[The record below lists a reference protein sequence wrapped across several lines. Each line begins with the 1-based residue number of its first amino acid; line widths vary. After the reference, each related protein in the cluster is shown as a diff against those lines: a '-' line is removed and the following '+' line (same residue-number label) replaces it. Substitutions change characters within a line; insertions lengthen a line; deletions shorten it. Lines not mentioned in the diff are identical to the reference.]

1 METIFT
7 NNFFKTD
14 LDVTDNIKPV
24 YQTEKKVD
32 LNAISVKVNA
42 IHIYLELL
50 EENYFKKIVEIETK
64 LNGFK
69 EILLRIERKIDNK
82 NI

>member
-1 METIFT
+1 MSETFT
-7 NNFFKTD
+7 GNFPKTD

-24 YQTEKKVD
+24 YQIEKKVD
-32 LNAISVKVNA
+32 LNAISIKADA

-50 EENYFKKIVEIETK
+50 EEKYFKKINEIETK